1 MGAPMDE
8 AEAEEDPLALIV
20 AALRDATEAAR
31 AAAASAE
38 AAQQA
43 ARETQDRVNNTI
55 PGLEKAV
62 AALAKQSR
70 DRVAGLEKAFN
81 DLAQSLRAM
90 TPRRDALHRA
100 RQARYAWAVGG
111 LLIGMSFC
119 AALLFLLAAAELH
132 FPR

>member
-55 PGLEKAV
+55 PGLEKAGSSWI
-62 AALAKQSR
+62 LYQI
-70 DRVAGLEKAFN
+70 
-81 DLAQSLRAM
+81 LR
-90 TPRRDALHRA
+90 
-100 RQARYAWAVGG
+100 
-111 LLIGMSFC
+111 
-119 AALLFLLAAAELH
+119 
-132 FPR
+132 